1 MTEILYRDA
10 LKFGI
15 DESLNSDPNVF
26 IMGED
31 IGAYGGA
38 YAVTDGLLDKY
49 GPERVKDTPISEATF
64 IGAGIGA
71 SIAGLR
77 PIIELMSI
85 SFSLVAFDQIVNMAA
100 NIRYM
105 SGGQVN
111 VPLVIRAP
119 TGAGVQLAATHS
131 QSFETWLS
139 EVPGLKCICPSTPFD
154 ALGLFRSAMKA
165 QNPVLIAEPAMLYSK
180 KGSVPD
186 EYYEIPIGKANIVK
200 TGSDVTLISYGHGMS
215 IIIDSAKILSK
226 RGLDPEVIDLRSLNP
241 LDIETLINSVQ
252 KTNRVILVDTSR
264 KTGGIMAEVASTIM
278 DKSSD
283 WLDGPIVRLGSADVP
298 WPYNQRLEKKAFIDS
313 ESIIEA
319 FDKAYSL

>member
-64 IGAGIGA
+64 IRAGIGA

-154 ALGLFRSAMKA
+154 ALGLFRSAMKD

-186 EYYEIPIGKANIVK
+186 GYYEIPIGKANIVK

>member
-154 ALGLFRSAMKA
+154 ALGLFRSAMKD

-186 EYYEIPIGKANIVK
+186 GYYEIPIGKANIVK